1 MEAPAVLSGSDV
13 QRPQEHAT
21 HRFGGA
27 EAAPRRDASDALVG
41 LLEQPAGDLDT
52 GRLDGAEQE
61 FRTSI
66 ELRPGRANPH
76 NSLGVVLYRE
86 GRLTD
91 AAREFAIAAR
101 LKPGFAMPI
110 NNLGVLQARLGRLE
124 EARQSF
130 EAALRLAPD
139 YAEAREN
146 LARVRAQLGAR

>member
-1 MEAPAVLSGSDV
+1 MD
-13 QRPQEHAT
+13 
-21 HRFGGA
+21 
-27 EAAPRRDASDALVG
+27 
-41 LLEQPAGDLDT
+41 DL
-52 GRLDGAEQE
+52 
-61 FRTSI
+61 I
-66 ELRPGRANPH
+66 
-76 NSLGVVLYRE
+76 
-86 GRLTD
+86 
-91 AAREFAIAAR
+91 AR